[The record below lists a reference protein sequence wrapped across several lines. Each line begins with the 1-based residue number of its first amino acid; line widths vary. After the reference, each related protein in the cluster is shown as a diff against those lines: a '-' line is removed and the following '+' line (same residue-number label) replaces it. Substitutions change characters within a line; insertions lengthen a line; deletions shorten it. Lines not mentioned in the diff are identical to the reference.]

1 MPTASLALDYNLAKW
16 AKIKLSYLDIIH
28 MGGTSSESGSGN
40 GGFLFDGLNFR
51 F

>member
-16 AKIKLSYLDIIH
+16 AKIKLGYFGGIH
-28 MGGTSSESGSGN
+28 LGGTSGESGSDI
-40 GGFLFDGLNFR
+40 GGLPFGSLNFR